1 MDIKT
6 LISKMTL
13 EEKAGLCSGLDFWHT
28 KSVERLGVPSVMVS
42 DGPHGLRKQDLNADH
57 LGMNES
63 IQAVCMPAACATAS
77 SFDREL
83 IGEMGRAI
91 GRSCQHEQL
100 SVVLGPAV
108 NIKRSPLCG
117 RNFEYFSEDPYLA
130 GEMSAA
136 FIAGVQ
142 SQNVGT
148 SIKHFAANNQEHRRM
163 SSSSNIDERTLR
175 EIYLPAFEIS
185 VKKSQP
191 WTVMCSYNRL
201 NGTYASEH
209 PWLLTEVLRSEWGF
223 EGYVMSDWGAVSNR
237 VAGLAAGLDLE
248 MPASG
253 GINDARIVEAVRSG
267 ELDEAVLDRAVERI
281 LTVNYRYLENARP
294 ETPWDKEAD
303 HLLSAQIAGECMV
316 LLKNEDS
323 ILPLS
328 REDDVAFIG
337 EFAEK
342 PRYQG
347 GGSSHI
353 NSFKKTSAL
362 EAAQGLKVTYARGY
376 KADADETTDALIAE
390 AVEAAR
396 KAKVAVVFA
405 GLPDAYESEGY
416 DRPHMRMPACQ
427 NKLIEAVAH
436 ANPNTVVVLHNGS
449 PVEMP
454 WLPRVKAVLEAYLG
468 GQAVGI
474 ATVRVL
480 YGDVNP
486 SGHLAE
492 TFPMKLSDN
501 PSYLFYGGEGNE
513 ADYREGVFVGYRYYD
528 RKDMDVLFPFGHGLS
543 YTTFAYSN
551 LRLSAQRITDQ
562 DTLTATV
569 TVTNTGSQAGKTV
582 VQLYVGDPVSSV
594 FRPVRE
600 LKGFEKVELQPGESR
615 DVSFTLGKRAFAY
628 WSTQLHDWYV
638 ESGDFTIEI
647 GQSSRHIDVSAA
659 VQLESTAS
667 LPRHYTMDSIVMDIL
682 ADPRAAAVVQPLV
695 NAIMNS
701 LNPGDG
707 QESEAAREAISED
720 MNLAMIQYMPLRG
733 VLSFGGGVID
743 PAAIQAM
750 LDSLNT

>member
-1 MDIKT
+1 MDIT
-6 LISKMTL
+6 ALISQMTL

-28 KSVERLGVPSVMVS
+28 KPVERLGVPPVMVS
-42 DGPHGLRKQDLNADH
+42 DGPHGLRKQDQQADH

-77 SFDREL
+77 SFDRQL

-130 GEMSAA
+130 GEMSAS

-175 EIYLPAFEIS
+175 EIYLPAFETS
-185 VKKSQP
+185 VKEAQP

-201 NGTYASEH
+201 NGTYASEN
-209 PWLLTEVLRSEWGF
+209 PWLLTQVLRDEWGF

-253 GINDARIVEAVRSG
+253 GINDAKIVEAVRSG
-267 ELDEAVLDRAVERI
+267 ELDEAILDRAVERI
-281 LTVNYRYLENARP
+281 LTVNYRYLENAKP

-303 HLLSAQIAGECMV
+303 HLLSARIAGECMV
-316 LLKNEDS
+316 LLKNEDG

-328 REDDVAFIG
+328 REDEVAFLG

-342 PRYQG
+342 PRFQG

-353 NSFKKTSAL
+353 NCFKKTSAL
-362 EAAQGLKVTYARGY
+362 EAAQSLKVTYARGY
-376 KADADETTDALIAE
+376 DAAADETTDALIAE

-405 GLPDAYESEGY
+405 GLPDSYESEGY
-416 DRPHMRMPACQ
+416 DRPHMRLPECQ
-427 NKLIEAVAH
+427 NRLIEAVAQ
-436 ANPNTVVVLHNGS
+436 ANANTVVVLHNGS

-454 WLPRVKAVLEAYLG
+454 WLPKVKAVLEAYLG

-492 TFPMKLSDN
+492 TFPVKLSDN
-501 PSYLFYGGEGNE
+501 PSYLFYGGEGDE

-528 RKDMDVLFPFGHGLS
+528 RKEQDVLFPFGHGLS
-543 YTTFAYSN
+543 YTTFAYSS

-562 DTLTATV
+562 ETLTATV
-569 TVTNTGSQAGKTV
+569 TVTNTGSRAGKTV

-600 LKGFEKVELQPGESR
+600 LKGFEKVELQPGESKE
-615 DVSFTLGKRAFAY
+615 VTFTLGKRAFAY
-628 WSTQLHDWYV
+628 WNTQLHDWYV

-647 GQSSRHIDVSAA
+647 GQSSRRIEVSAV
-659 VQLESTAS
+659 VQVETTAQ
-667 LPRHYTMDSIVMDIL
+667 LPRHYTMDSIVMDLL
-682 ADPRAAAVVQPLV
+682 ADPKAAALIQPMMRS
-695 NAIMNS
+695 IMS
-701 LNPGDG
+701 GLNPDGDQG
-707 QESEAAREAISED
+707 SDVAREAISEE

-733 VLSFGGGVID
+733 ALSFCGGAID
-743 PAAIQAM
+743 PAMIQNM
-750 LDSLNT
+750 LDYLNS